1 MASWAKQMAPGLMQA
16 AAKARADKLAAD
28 AAERQRDVGM
38 GRAIGAAVGGTIS
51 AFTPAGP
58 VPGMMIGGEI
68 GGQGGRLKSGQGL
81 GYDDSQQ
88 AVQGVSNVVM
98 GSVAAGKA
106 YKQQAGQDRYRTAL
120 STMLRP
126 GNEAA
131 LQAYRDMPPG
141 LARKFEAGDIDVFNS
156 WFSGYGVGP

>member
-28 AAERQRDVGM
+28 AADRQRDVGM
-38 GRAIGAAVGGTIS
+38 GRAIGGVGGALATTL
-51 AFTPAGP
+51 AGLGPTPGL
-58 VPGMMIGGEI
+58 MIGQEL

-88 AVQGVSNVVM
+88 AVQGVGNVVL
-98 GSVAAGKA
+98 GSVAAGQTMN
-106 YKQQAGQDRYRTAL
+106 QQAGQDRYRTAL
-120 STMLRP
+120 ATMLRP

-131 LQAYRDMPPG
+131 LQAYRDMPTG
-141 LARKFEAGDIDVFNS
+141 MARKFEAGDIDVFNS
-156 WFSGYGVGP
+156 WFSSYGV